1 MEPIMN
7 NNPLLAGSRP
17 WCIGRFVID
26 RPAHSE
32 IGYEKYEFTGDKID
46 ITRNVSLGTFQ
57 YKVDAREDEL
67 REKKRTIL
75 IPYKESV
82 KRGLPNGVVGTEI
95 PWLEKAVSPSQT
107 SRLLIYRQYGD
118 HLNLPLDG
126 EGYVLT
132 GSTMLSMKF
141 DLGGSV
147 IQKVILD
154 ESDWYRNVSYRDNWD
169 IPTERGFCI
178 NGALIG
184 GPSRN
189 SEVAEQTISMIPG
202 KPSLF
207 VIKMRDAVEADRKFS
222 LLKTLPDLRNDL
234 KERGYSHNVRVLRE
248 GKRQVAG
255 MDAEEVLL
263 SIKDGKTQVFQFYL
277 QAPGDPNTTAQ
288 PHTEIQL
295 LLGDELSDADKDS
308 GMKPEDMSSPVD
320 EAGAIQAWDTLLNS
334 MHLRPGAM

>member
-1 MEPIMN
+1 MTD
-7 NNPLLAGSRP
+7 NPLLSDPRP

-26 RPAHSE
+26 RPTHSE
-32 IGYEKYEFTGDKID
+32 VSYEKYEFWGDKIN
-46 ITRNVSLGTFQ
+46 IINNVSLGTFQ
-57 YKVDAREDEL
+57 HKASEREDEL
-67 REKKRTIL
+67 RKKRRTIL

-82 KRGLPNGVVGTEI
+82 KRGLPNGVLETDAS
-95 PWLEKAVSPSQT
+95 WLEKVLSPTQN
-107 SRLLIYRQYGD
+107 SRLFIFKE
-118 HLNLPLDG
+118 DG
-126 EGYVLT
+126 ESDASFSADGYVLAGT
-132 GSTMLSMKF
+132 TMLTMKSSVADDGVQKF
-141 DLGGSV
+141 IDLTTAEYQS
-147 IQKVILD
+147 IT
-154 ESDWYRNVSYRDNWD
+154 YRENWTV
-169 IPTERGFCI
+169 PAERGFCI

-248 GKRQVAG
+248 GNRQVAG

-263 SIKDGKTQVFQFYL
+263 SIKDGETQVFQFYL
-277 QAPGDPNTTAQ
+277 QAPGNPDTTAQ

-334 MHLRPGAM
+334 MRLRPGAM